1 MTGKVMEWAPFRL
14 RSDVSEGALLEAA
27 ARMQDRFLKQQPG
40 YLNRELVRGSDGS
53 YVDVIWW
60 RSHADAAAAMP
71 KVHASKDCLDYF
83 DHMQIDST
91 NAGTSVLHF
100 EQLRSF

>member
-1 MTGKVMEWAPFRL
+1 MSGRVMEFAPFRL
-14 RSDVSEGALLEAA
+14 KPDVSEGALLAA
-27 ARMQDRFLKQQPG
+27 ASRMQERFLKQQPG
-40 YLNRELVRGSDGS
+40 YLDREVMRGCDGG

-71 KVHASKDCLDYF
+71 KVHASRDCLDYF
-83 DHMQIDST
+83 EHMQIDIA

-100 EQLRSF
+100 EQLR

>member
-1 MTGKVMEWAPFRL
+1 MTGKVMEWAPFKL
-14 RSDVSEGALLEAA
+14 RADLSEGALLEAA
-27 ARMQDRFLKQQPG
+27 ARMQDRFLMQQPG
-40 YLNRELVRGSDGS
+40 YLNRELVRGCDGG

-60 RSHADAAAAMP
+60 RSHADAVAALP

-83 DHMQIDST
+83 DHMQIDAA

>member
-1 MTGKVMEWAPFRL
+1 MSGRVMEFAPFQL
-14 RSDVSEGALLEAA
+14 KPDVSEGTLLVAA
-27 ARMQDRFLKQQPG
+27 TKMQERFLKQQPG
-40 YLNRELVRGSDGS
+40 YLYREVMRGCDGG

-71 KVHASKDCLDYF
+71 KVHASRDCLEYF
-83 DHMQIDST
+83 EHMQIDVA

-100 EQLRSF
+100 EQLR

>member
-1 MTGKVMEWAPFRL
+1 MNGRVMEFAPFRL
-14 RSDVSEGALLEAA
+14 KPDVSETTLLDAA
-27 ARMQDRFLKQQPG
+27 AKMQECFLERQPG
-40 YLNRELVRGSDGS
+40 YLSRELMRGRDGG

-60 RSHADAAAAMP
+60 RSHADAAAAIP

-83 DHMQIDST
+83 EHMQVDVA

-100 EQLRSF
+100 EQMR

>member
-1 MTGKVMEWAPFRL
+1 MNGRVMEFAPFRL
-14 RSDVSEGALLEAA
+14 KPDVSETALLDAA
-27 ARMQDRFLKQQPG
+27 AKMQECFLKRQPG
-40 YLNRELVRGSDGS
+40 YLSRELMRGRDGS

-60 RSHADAAAAMP
+60 RSHADAAAAIP

-83 DHMQIDST
+83 EHMQVDVA

-100 EQLRSF
+100 EQMR